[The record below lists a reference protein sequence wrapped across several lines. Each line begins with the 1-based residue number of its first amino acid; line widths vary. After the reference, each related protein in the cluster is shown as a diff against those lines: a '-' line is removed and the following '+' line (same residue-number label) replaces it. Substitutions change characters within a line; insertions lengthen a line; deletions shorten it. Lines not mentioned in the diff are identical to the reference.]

1 VALYT
6 REQRRVLAVRPG
18 ITSPASVRYRHEEES
33 LGARRAAGGPDW
45 EQVYIKEVMPH
56 KLQIEL
62 AYMEQRTLWT
72 DLRVLLDTLSAM
84 LR

>member
-1 VALYT
+1 
-6 REQRRVLAVRPG
+6 
-18 ITSPASVRYRHEEES
+18 
-33 LGARRAAGGPDW
+33 
-45 EQVYIKEVMPH
+45 VYIKEVMPH